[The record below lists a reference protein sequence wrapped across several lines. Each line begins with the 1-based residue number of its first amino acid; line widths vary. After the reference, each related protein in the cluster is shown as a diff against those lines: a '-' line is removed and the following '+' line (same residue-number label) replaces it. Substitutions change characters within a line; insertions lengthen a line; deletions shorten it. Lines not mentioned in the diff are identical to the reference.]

1 MTNDFGK
8 FFENFKINQKIK
20 HYPGKSITESDNN
33 LFCLLTMNHHP
44 VHLDQNYAKKS
55 KHKKVLVNGLLIIST
70 VVGMTVRDISGK
82 AIANLE
88 YDKVIHHNPT
98 FLNDTLY
105 AETTVISKKLSKN
118 KKHGVVHVKTKSFNQ
133 NKKLVLSFERKIL
146 VPRKD

>member
-1 MTNDFGK
+1 MKNDFGK
-8 FFENFKINQKIK
+8 FFEDFKINQKIK
-20 HYPGKSITESDNN
+20 HYPGKTITESDNN

-44 VHLDQNYAKKS
+44 VHLDQHYAKKS
-55 KHKKVLVNGLLIIST
+55 KHKKILVNGLLIIST

-88 YDKVIHHNPT
+88 YNKVVHHNPT

-118 KKHGVVHVKTKSFNQ
+118 KKNGVVHVKTKSFNQ
-133 NKKLVLSFERKIL
+133 NKKIILSFERKVL
-146 VPRKD
+146 VPRKI